1 MIAIILSLFGR
12 NRVRQLETLHEYHE
26 RLRSVISDLL
36 ALVDEVDQQSKFS
49 GVPSDEWSTQ
59 LKAACNDL
67 VKLGNSLPEI
77 ERLLH
82 DNKVNE
88 SREVILQSCRK
99 ATDIAKQLHRIRR
112 S

>member
-1 MIAIILSLFGR
+1 MIGIIFSLFGR
-12 NRVRQLETLHEYHE
+12 NRGRQLETLRQYHD

-49 GVPSDEWSTQ
+49 GVPNEEWSAA

-67 VKLGNSLPEI
+67 VKLGDDLPEI
-77 ERLLH
+77 ERLLNENH
-82 DNKVNE
+82 VNE

-112 S
+112 R